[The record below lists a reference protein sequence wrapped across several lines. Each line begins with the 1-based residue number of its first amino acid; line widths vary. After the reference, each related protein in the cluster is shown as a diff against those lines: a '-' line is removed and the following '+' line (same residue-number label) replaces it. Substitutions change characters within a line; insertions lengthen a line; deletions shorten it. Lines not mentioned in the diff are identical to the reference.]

1 MVQERETAMGLL
13 GTDTRFVAV
22 EDGTTMKEE
31 GGEKQRGE
39 LLKEATRNP
48 QTSHRSTSFLIR
60 STYGMYPVA
69 ERSSRLEISSRYKQL
84 SLH

>member
-1 MVQERETAMGLL
+1 MVYGRETAIGLL
-13 GTDTRFVAV
+13 GTGTGLVAV
-22 EDGTTMKEE
+22 EDGTTVEE
-31 GGEKQRGE
+31 KGGEKQRGE

-69 ERSSRLEISSRYKQL
+69 ERSSRLAI
-84 SLH
+84 